1 VPTACSPSRT
11 GTSSRRRPHRLPSTL
26 LRTGL
31 RDLVRRPLPTGLLV
45 LGVALGVAVVIA
57 IDLANESAR
66 RALDRSA
73 EATFG
78 RATHQLRG
86 GPSGV
91 PEEVFRRLRAD
102 WGYRLTTPVVDGI
115 VVAPDLDRQPLTI
128 LGVDPLSEGSF
139 RSHLAGGAW
148 TSPGLA
154 RIFNEADGVLV
165 GSGLASRYRLE
176 PGQALRLQVEDRFET
191 VHVLGILRGA
201 PKRSDALDG
210 VVLMDVGAAQKL
222 LAMVGSL
229 SRIDLILSAA
239 EAESL
244 RPRLPPDLRLVRAS
258 EQAETIAV
266 LTAAFQLNLTAL
278 SLLALVVGMF
288 LIYNT
293 VMFSVVQRRPVIGT
307 LRALGVT
314 PTQVFALVLMETTA
328 AAAVGTALGT
338 ALGYVLAQGAVR
350 LVTQTINDLYYVVS
364 VAGAPLTAGSVVKA
378 LVLGVGAGV
387 LSAIPPALEAARVE
401 PVAALRRSTLEGS
414 ARRRVPLL
422 ALLGVALGGLGGAL
436 IAFVPSS
443 LIASFTGLFAVVLG
457 MALLAPATTVLLMA
471 AAGPLAAQTVGTLGR
486 LAARTVTT
494 SIARTGVAIAALM
507 VAVSVTIG
515 VSLMIQ
521 SFRST
526 VVNWLGLTLR
536 ADLYVAAPGG
546 SRRAP
551 TLSADVLAR
560 VRAVSGVAEVEA
572 FRAVEVGS
580 PEGSVHLSVADPRRE
595 RSADLYR
602 FSEGTPAETWSR
614 VKAGA
619 VLVSEPFAFR
629 RHLPPHGG
637 TVTLQTDRGP
647 RTFEVAGIFYDYATE
662 RGTVLIARE
671 VYETFWDDRRTSSLA
686 VYVSEGAAADDV
698 AQRLRAALAGTALR
712 VTPSGSLR
720 REALRVFDR
729 TFAVTDALRLLAMAV
744 AFVGVWSA
752 LLALQAERTRELA
765 TLLALGLTPARLS
778 ALTLLETGFMG
789 LVAGLLSLPT
799 GALLAAILVGVINVR
814 SFGWTMRLELSPGV
828 FGEAL
833 LLSVAAALLATI
845 YPLFRLGR
853 MPVAAALRSE

>member
-1 VPTACSPSRT
+1 LLSP
-11 GTSSRRRPHRLPSTL
+11 TL

-31 RDLVRRPLPTGLLV
+31 RDLVRRPLQTGLLV

-57 IDLANESAR
+57 IDLANEAAR
-66 RALDRSA
+66 RGFDRSS
-73 EATFG
+73 EALAG
-78 RATHQLRG
+78 RATHQIRG

-102 WGYRLTTPVVDGI
+102 WGQRLTAPAVEGI
-115 VVAPDLDRQPLTI
+115 VLAPDLDRQPLTV
-128 LGVDPLSEGSF
+128 LGVDPLSEGPF

-148 TSPGLA
+148 TTPGFA
-154 RIFNEADGVLV
+154 RIFDEPNAVFI
-165 GSGLASRYRLE
+165 GSGLADRYGLA
-176 PGQALRLQVEDRFET
+176 PGRSLRLQIDDRFET
-191 VHVLGILRGA
+191 VHVLGILRTA
-201 PKRSDALDG
+201 PRGSDALDG

-222 LAMVGSL
+222 LGMEGWL
-229 SRIDLILSAA
+229 SRIDLILTAA
-239 EAESL
+239 EAARL
-244 RPRLPPDLRLVRAS
+244 QPRLPPDLRVVRAS
-258 EQAETIAV
+258 EQAETIAD

-293 VMFSVVQRRPVIGT
+293 VMFSVVQRRAVIGT

-314 PTQVFALVLMETTA
+314 PAQVFALVLVETAA
-328 AAAVGTALGT
+328 AAAVGTLLGMALGWV
-338 ALGYVLAQGAVR
+338 LGQGAVR

-364 VAGAPLTAGSVVKA
+364 VSGAPLTALSVVKA
-378 LVLGVGAGV
+378 LVLGIGAGI
-387 LSAIPPALEAARVE
+387 LSAVAPAFEAARVE
-401 PVAALRRSTLEGS
+401 PALALRRSTLEGS
-414 ARRRVPLL
+414 ARRLVPGLAFAGL
-422 ALLGVALGGLGGAL
+422 ALAGLGAVL
-436 IAFVPSS
+436 LAFVPSS
-443 LIASFTGLFAVVLG
+443 LIASFAGLFAVVLG

-471 AAGPLAAQTVGTLGR
+471 AVGPLAAKAVGTLGR

-536 ADLYVAAPGG
+536 ADLYLAAPGPGG

-551 TLSADVLAR
+551 ALSPDIVTR
-560 VRAVSGVAEVEA
+560 VGAVPGVAEVEA
-572 FRAVEVGS
+572 LRVVEVAS
-580 PEGSVHLSVADPRRE
+580 PQGPVHLSVADPRRE

-602 FSEGTPAETWSR
+602 FAEGTPAETWAR

-629 RHLPPHGG
+629 RHLPAHGG
-637 TVTLQTDRGP
+637 TVALQTDRGP
-647 RTFEVAGIFYDYATE
+647 RTFEVAGTFYDYATE

-671 VYETFWDDRRTSSLA
+671 VYERLWDDRKISSLA
-686 VYVSEGAAADDV
+686 VYVQPGALADEV
-698 AQRLRAALAGTALR
+698 AQHLRTALAGTALR
-712 VTPSGSLR
+712 VTPTGSLR
-720 REALRVFDR
+720 REALRIFDR
-729 TFAVTDALRLLAMAV
+729 TFAVTEALRLLALVV

-752 LLALQAERTRELA
+752 LMALQTERTRELA
-765 TLLALGLTPARLS
+765 TLLALGLTPARLW

-789 LVAGLLSLPT
+789 LAAGLLSLPT
-799 GALLAAILVGVINVR
+799 GALLAAILVDVINVR
-814 SFGWTMRLELSPGV
+814 SFGWTMRLDFTPGV
-828 FGEAL
+828 FVEAL
-833 LLSVAAALLATI
+833 LLSVAAALAAAI
-845 YPLFRLGR
+845 YPLYRLGR

>member
-1 VPTACSPSRT
+1 MLSP
-11 GTSSRRRPHRLPSTL
+11 TL

-31 RDLVRRPLPTGLLV
+31 RDLVRRPMQTGLLV
-45 LGVALGVAVVIA
+45 LGVALGVAVVVA

-66 RALDRSA
+66 RGFDRSS
-73 EATFG
+73 EAITG
-78 RATHQLRG
+78 RATHQVRG
-86 GPSGV
+86 GPAGV
-91 PEEVFRRLRAD
+91 PEEVYRRLRAD
-102 WGYRLTTPVVDGI
+102 CGYRRSTPMVEGI
-115 VVAPDLDRQPLTI
+115 VLAPDLDRQPLTV
-128 LGVDPLSEGSF
+128 LGVDPLSEGPF

-148 TSPGLA
+148 TTPSFA
-154 RIFNEADGVLV
+154 RIFDQPDAAFIGK
-165 GSGLASRYRLE
+165 GLADRYGLT
-176 PGQALRLQVEDRFET
+176 PGRKVRLQVDDRFET
-191 VHVLGILRGA
+191 VRVVGILRSA
-201 PKRSDALDG
+201 AERSDALDG

-222 LAMVGSL
+222 LGREGSL
-229 SRIDLILSAA
+229 SHIDLILGAA
-239 EAESL
+239 EAASL
-244 RPRLPPDLRLVRAS
+244 GPRLPPDLRLVRAS
-258 EQAETIAV
+258 EQRETAAE

-293 VMFSVVQRRPVIGT
+293 VMFSVVQRRTVIGT

-314 PTQVFALVLMETTA
+314 PAQVFALVLVETAVA
-328 AAAVGTALGT
+328 AALGT
-338 ALGYVLAQGAVR
+338 ALGLGLGFVLGQGAVR
-350 LVTQTINDLYYVVS
+350 LVTQTINDFYYVVS
-364 VAGAPLTAGSVVKA
+364 VSGAPLTARSAAKA
-378 LVLGVGAGV
+378 IVLGIGAGV
-387 LSAIPPALEAARVE
+387 LSAVPPALEAARVE

-414 ARRRVPLL
+414 ARRLVPFL
-422 ALLGVALGGLGGAL
+422 ALAGLALGGVGAAL
-436 IAFVPSS
+436 IALIPSS

-457 MALLAPATTVLLMA
+457 MALLAPGTTVLLMA
-471 AAGPLAAQTVGTLGR
+471 VAGPLAATTVGTLGR

-521 SFRST
+521 SFRAT

-536 ADLYVAAPGG
+536 ADVYLAAPGPGG

-551 TLSADVLAR
+551 ALSADVLAR
-560 VRAVSGVAEVEA
+560 VRAVPGVADVES
-572 FRAVEVGS
+572 FRAVEVAS

-602 FSEGTPAETWSR
+602 FSEGTPAETWAR

-637 TVTLQTDRGP
+637 KITLQTDRGP
-647 RTFEVAGIFYDYATE
+647 RVFEVAGVFYDYATE

-671 VYETFWDDRRTSSLA
+671 VYERFWDDRQISSLA
-686 VYVSEGAAADDV
+686 VYVSAGAVADDV
-698 AQRLRAALAGTALR
+698 AQRLRTALAGTALQ
-712 VTPSGSLR
+712 VTPTGSLR

-729 TFAVTDALRLLAMAV
+729 TFAVTEALRLLAIAV

-752 LLALQAERTRELA
+752 LMALQTERTRELA
-765 TLLALGLTPARLS
+765 TLLALGLTPARLWG
-778 ALTLLETGFMG
+778 LTLLETGFMG
-789 LVAGLLSLPT
+789 LAAGLLSLPT
-799 GALLAAILVGVINVR
+799 GALLAAILVDVINVR
-814 SFGWTMRLELSPGV
+814 SFGWTMRLELTPGV
-828 FGEAL
+828 FVQAL
-833 LLSVAAALLATI
+833 LLSVAAALVATI